1 MSINIS
7 GWHSNF
13 LMAYS
18 PNIYA
23 MLCPRTIQAS
33 CGWENLDLSSLQCG
47 QETFFSISDILTEN
61 NMATHVKYCRVCWF
75 QSVGARIGRCL
86 DNGGIW
92 EQASTLTPIVGKQY
106 FRENN
111 SWIFIWLYAINIPY
125 YLYVYYSYYIYIY
138 VIYIVI
144 HVILGGSSYIIK
156 LILFHDGAHCRPW
169 MRVQC
174 GGWERWVDVPCCLYT
189 YL

>member
-33 CGWENLDLSSLQCG
+33 CSWENLDLRSLQCG
-47 QETFFSISDILTEN
+47 QETFFSISAILTEN
-61 NMATHVKYCRVCWF
+61 NMATHVKYCRICWF
-75 QSVGARIGRCL
+75 QSVGARIGRCS

-92 EQASTLTPIVGKQY
+92 EQASTTPPIVGKQY
-106 FRENN
+106 FRESN
-111 SWIFIWLYAINIPY
+111 SWILIWSYAINIPSILY
-125 YLYVYYSYYIYIY
+125 HIIYSTAYVYISYMW
-138 VIYIVI
+138 YIVI
-144 HVILGGSSYIIK
+144 HVMLGVRHTSLS
-156 LILFHDGAHCRPW
+156 
-169 MRVQC
+169 
-174 GGWERWVDVPCCLYT
+174 
-189 YL
+189 